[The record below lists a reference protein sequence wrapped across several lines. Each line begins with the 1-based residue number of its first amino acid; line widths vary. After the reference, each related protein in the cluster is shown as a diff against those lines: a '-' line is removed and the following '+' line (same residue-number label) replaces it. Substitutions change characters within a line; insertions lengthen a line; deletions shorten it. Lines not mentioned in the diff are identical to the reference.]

1 MQTSYFDQSVSIAY
15 IQGRCMCGWVGGWGG
30 EGVEGYR
37 GVEGGSRNVSTLKE
51 MCLLIF
57 FIRSLVVIFSH
68 IFFWRGVIQIK

>member
-1 MQTSYFDQSVSIAY
+1 
-15 IQGRCMCGWVGGWGG
+15 MCGWVGGWVVGGG

-68 IFFWRGVIQIK
+68 IFFWIGVIQIK

>member
-1 MQTSYFDQSVSIAY
+1 M
-15 IQGRCMCGWVGGWGG
+15 GGWVVGGG
-30 EGVEGYR
+30 EGVEGYW

-68 IFFWRGVIQIK
+68 IFFLDWSNSN